1 MDRSKVHDTVIDFLS
16 CHFPNYLVN
25 GDELVEGLTLLMLW
39 FAREAQELERQRA
52 ALILD
57 ATVERAVSF
66 SLGKMLERVRTPSV
80 S

>member
-1 MDRSKVHDTVIDFLS
+1 MDRCKIHDTVVEFLF
-16 CHFPNYLVN
+16 HHHPHLLEG

-57 ATVERAVSF
+57 VTVERAVSF
-66 SLGKMLERVRTPSV
+66 SLGKMLERVRKPSV